1 MLNTNFKNTICLIQL
16 PAMKRIAN
24 LLHAARQKS
33 VALRKYVRNYI
44 TGIFLARR
52 KSIVEQLVKEN
63 FIDEARYCRAFAQDQ
78 FRFSG
83 WGRIKIG
90 YTLRQKQIDPLT
102 VSQSMKVID
111 ETEYTEAL
119 RRILKSKCRGL
130 KAVDPSLQGDKLM
143 RFAVSR
149 GFEIDLIKK
158 CLREL
163 SLECTVGSEI

>member
-1 MLNTNFKNTICLIQL
+1 MKEITEQEALSKAAAYCSSAEHCTAEVVAKLDAWGI
-16 PAMKRIAN
+16 PAEGQARI
-24 LLHAARQKS
+24 
-33 VALRKYVRNYI
+33 
-44 TGIFLARR
+44 LAR
-52 KSIVEQLVKEN
+52 LVQEHY
-63 FIDEARYCRAFAQDQ
+63 IDEARYCRAYAQDQ

-111 ETEYTEAL
+111 ETEYVETL
-119 RRILKSKCRGL
+119 LRILKSKYRGL
-130 KAVDPSLQGDKLM
+130 KSVDPSLQGEKLM

-149 GFEIDLIKK
+149 GFEIELIKK

-163 SLECTVGSEI
+163 SVECTVGSEI